1 MYKLTL
7 KIILL
12 IVLLSLSINGQ
23 SAEKEPLILEHSD
36 QFEIIQKDGRY
47 VTFVIGKVHFKS
59 GSGDIYCDSARW
71 IKGEN
76 VTLNGNVVVRDTAY
90 YMSSDSVL
98 YDMTKDEFTAFGDDV
113 ILWTYKD
120 SVYASGTKAFY
131 NDENGYFIMDNNP
144 EMYIKYPDTSS
155 MIKILAQQ
163 IEHFPELEIAEAKG
177 DVKISSQEF
186 SAEANRAVMKT
197 KDDLL
202 ELYDKPTAR
211 KEDSHISGE
220 SIFINFKDDKINLI
234 DVIDSAKGEFSQIV
248 DSVNGYTD
256 KSKLSGQRILM
267 EFENGEMYH
276 IICYNQAYSWF
287 YPSPRGSNKSEE
299 NSVSGDTIH
308 LYIDQ
313 NQLTKVDVAGGV
325 IGRYTV
331 SDKSMLDT
339 VLVQK
344 VDTIDYNS
352 TEIEYD
358 ILDSLITLKKS
369 AFVKSGVV
377 SLEAHQIEFDTD
389 RKTIEAYSADVD
401 ADTIVDPY
409 LLSSKIQPN
418 IIPVRLKD
426 KKEEIL
432 GDYLLYSIDTE
443 KGRIVQSKANYDQGY
458 YYGTK
463 LIRESKEIY
472 YVDDGRYTTCD
483 ADEPHFHFRA
493 GSMKLM
499 ENDKLIAKPIVF
511 YIEKVPVLA
520 LPFYVFPI
528 KKGRHSGFLPFSF
541 GQFERGERYIKNVGY
556 YWAASDYWDWQGA
569 FDYYE
574 NRRTLNFYSRI
585 NFAKRYV
592 LNGYVAGNYTKETK
606 YNSSVAEEFDDTRW
620 SFQGNYS
627 HIFSPSFNLNAYG
640 SFGSDPVYTQDFTQN
655 LEERKERSLKSQVS
669 FNKKFGK
676 SVSLTGN
683 ISHTDNLDRESRID
697 VLPSLN
703 LSLPTLYP
711 FGSGSKSTSGALT
724 QKWYQKFSLRY
735 NPSLNNYSSRNTL
748 KSFDTLSVDTI
759 VIVDTVTMLP
769 DTSIIVNGD
778 TVSFRTR
785 KQYMVISHNPVIYL
799 PQIKLGQLLNVV
811 PSFSYNEVWLKV
823 RRTDQSDSAGIDPSK
838 LYRTNSMRLSIDANT
853 SLYGAIYPNMLGIVG
868 LRHVITP
875 RVRYS
880 YSPDINKHPEVRA
893 YTGAGTGSSKSRTL
907 FFSLNQLFQ
916 AKVKDYEKEK
926 TIQLLSVTS
935 SFSYDYE
942 KEEKPLSN
950 LSTSIRSSALP
961 LIDNLSASM
970 THTFYNPETGEEN
983 FWSPY
988 LLSFSLQASLRL
1000 NGKNF
1005 FFDDV
1010 NQIPQG
1016 KDSISQLNDFKN
1028 ISKQPSGWS
1037 FSASYGYN
1045 QSGRGA
1051 SLRKSSFINFNL
1063 NFNLTK
1069 NTSISYNQNYLID
1082 KKIIASS
1089 SVNIIRR
1096 LHCWVG
1102 SIYWVPIGTNR
1113 GVGFRLFVSGIP
1125 DIKFDNNYSGFT
1137 ESIWR

>member
-1 MYKLTL
+1 MFKLTF
-7 KIILL
+7 KILL
-12 IVLLSLSINGQ
+12 LVFLSSLAVNGQ
-23 SAEKEPLILEHSD
+23 NTHKEPLYLEHSD
-36 QFEIIQKDGRY
+36 QFEIVQKNGKY
-47 VTFVIGKVHFKS
+47 ITFVIGKVHFKS
-59 GSGDIYCDSARW
+59 SSGDIYCDTARW

-76 VTLNGNVVVRDTAY
+76 VVLNGNVIVRDTAY
-90 YMSSDSVL
+90 YMNSDSVF
-98 YDMTKDEFTAFGDDV
+98 YDMTKKEFTAFGQEV
-113 ILWTYKD
+113 VLWTYRD
-120 SVYASGTKAFY
+120 SVYALGTKAFY
-131 NDENGYFIMDNNP
+131 NEDNGYFIMDNNP
-144 EMYIKYPDTSS
+144 EMYINYPDTSN
-155 MIKILAQQ
+155 MIKINAQQ
-163 IEHFPELEIAEAKG
+163 IEHFPELDIAEAKG
-177 DVKISSQEF
+177 NVKISSQEF
-186 SAEANRAVMKT
+186 FADAQRAVMNT
-197 KDDLL
+197 KDDML
-202 ELYDKPTAR
+202 ELYDKPTASN
-211 KEDSHISGE
+211 KESQISGE
-220 SIFINFKDDKINLI
+220 KIVISFKDDMINLI
-234 DVIDSAKGEFSQIV
+234 DVIDSAKGEFSQVV
-248 DSVNGYTD
+248 DSVNGYLD

-267 EFENGEMYH
+267 EFKDGEMNH
-276 IICYNQAYSWF
+276 VLCYNQAYSWF
-287 YPSPRGSNKSEE
+287 YPSPRGSSKSEE

-308 LYIDQ
+308 LYIEQ
-313 NQLTKVDVAGGV
+313 NQMNKVDVSGGV

-331 SDKSMLDT
+331 RDKLIQDS

-352 TEIEYD
+352 AKIEYN
-358 ILDSLITLKKS
+358 IPDSLITLKNT
-369 AFVKSGVV
+369 AFVKSGLI
-377 SLEAHQIEFDTD
+377 SLEAQQIEFDTQ
-389 RKTIEAYSADVD
+389 KKIIEAYSADVTS
-401 ADTIVDPY
+401 DTIVDPY

-432 GDYLLYSIDTE
+432 GDYLLYSIDTK

-458 YYGTK
+458 YYGSK

-493 GSMKLM
+493 GSMKMM
-499 ENDKLIAKPIVF
+499 ENDKMIARPIVF
-511 YIEKVPVLA
+511 YIEQVPVLA
-520 LPFYVFPI
+520 FPFYVFPI

-541 GQFERGERYIKNVGY
+541 GQFERGERYVKNVGY

-574 NRRTLNFYSRI
+574 NRRTLNFYSRV

-592 LNGYVAGNYTKETK
+592 LNGYVAGNYTKETQFN
-606 YNSSVAEEFDDTRW
+606 NSIAQEFDDTRW
-620 SFQGNYS
+620 SFQTSYS
-627 HIFSPSFNLNAYG
+627 HTFSPSFNLNAYG
-640 SFGSDPVYTQDFTQN
+640 SFVSDPFYTQDFTQN

-683 ISHTDNLDRESRID
+683 ISHTDNLDKESRTDI
-697 VLPSLN
+697 LPSLN

-711 FGSGSKSTSGALT
+711 FGSGSKSSSGVLT
-724 QKWYQKFSLRY
+724 QKWFQKFSLRY
-735 NPSLNNYSSRNTL
+735 NPSLRNYSSRNTL
-748 KSFDTLSVDTI
+748 TSFDTLSVDTI
-759 VIVDTVTMLP
+759 VTVDTVTMLP
-769 DTSIIVNGD
+769 DTSIVLNGD

-799 PQIKLGQLLNVV
+799 PQIKFGQVLNVI

-838 LYRTNSMRLSIDANT
+838 LYRTNSLRLSVDANT
-853 SLYGAIYPNMLGIVG
+853 SLYGAIYPNIFGIVG

-893 YTGAGTGSSKSRTL
+893 FTGAGTGSSKSRTL

-916 AKVKDYEKEK
+916 AKVKDYEQDK

-942 KEEKPLSN
+942 KDEKPLSN
-950 LSTSIRSSALP
+950 LSTSFRSSALP

-970 THTFYNPETGEEN
+970 THTFYDPETGEEN

-1000 NGKNF
+1000 AGNKF
-1005 FFDDV
+1005 FFDDES
-1010 NQIPQG
+1010 QIPIG
-1016 KDSISQLNDFKN
+1016 ADSASQLNDLKN
-1028 ISKQPSGWS
+1028 ISSRPKGWS
-1037 FSASYGYN
+1037 FTASYGYTE
-1045 QSGRGA
+1045 SGRNETW
-1051 SLRKSSFINFNL
+1051 RKNSFINFNL

-1069 NTSISYNQNYLID
+1069 NTSVSYNQNYLID
-1082 KKIIASS
+1082 
-1089 SVNIIRR
+1089 
-1096 LHCWVG
+1096 
-1102 SIYWVPIGTNR
+1102 SIYWVPVGTNR
-1113 GVGFRLFVSGIP
+1113 GVGFRLYVAGLP
-1125 DIKFDNNYSGFT
+1125 DIKLDNNYGGFT